1 MQTITQTATVVDRMA
16 QLAASQGSRTAIAG
30 PKGEVSFGVLNR
42 RADHLALRL
51 REMGVAAETP
61 VALLLERSVEYVVA
75 ALGVMKAGGAY
86 LPIDPAWPVAR
97 REAILQDSGA
107 IVVLSGETE
116 MHEEAAAGP
125 EDVAVEPSN
134 LAYLIYTSGS
144 TGEPKGVEITHGNL
158 AGLLDWHRT
167 AFAVTAEDRASHVAG
182 LGFDASVWEIWGNL
196 AAGATLHLI
205 PEAARASA
213 PLFRDWVV
221 EQGITVCFASTI
233 LAQQLIAMEW
243 PEESKLRVLLTGA
256 DRLLQRPAADLP
268 FLFFNNYGPTECTVV
283 ATSGLVE
290 PHGDAVPSIGL
301 AANGATLHIVDGE
314 LCIAGPLVG
323 RGYRNRPDLTAER
336 FANGMYRTGDR
347 VRLLPNGEYEFL
359 GRNDGQVKVRGYR
372 VELGEIEATL
382 SRHPQVRQGAVVER
396 DGELV
401 AYIVGQ
407 GDGAVLA
414 SFVAET
420 LPDYMVP
427 ARFITMT
434 SLPMNAN
441 GKLDRAALPA
451 AEAAPVAADAPNDE
465 LEEKV
470 GAIVAKLLK
479 QPTVDADAN
488 FFLLGGH
495 SLLAA
500 QLLVQVNR
508 TFGVKLALRQMFQAA
523 TVRLLAA
530 AIQKAKT
537 V

>member
-1 MQTITQTATVVDRMA
+1 MQTITQTATVVDRIA
-16 QLAASQGSRTAIAG
+16 QLAASQGSRTAVRG
-30 PKGEVSFGVLNR
+30 PQGEVTFGVLNR
-42 RADHLALRL
+42 RANHLALRL
-51 REMGVAAETP
+51 RELGVRAETP
-61 VALLLERSVEYVVA
+61 VALLFERSIEYIVG
-75 ALGVMKAGGAY
+75 ALAVMKAGGAY
-86 LPIDPAWPVAR
+86 LPMDPAWPVAR
-97 REAILQDSGA
+97 REAILKDSGA
-107 IVVLSGETE
+107 TVVLDAGTE
-116 MHEEAAAGP
+116 MTGEAAAGP
-125 EDVAVEPSN
+125 DADGFDSSQ

-144 TGEPKGVEITHGNL
+144 TGEPKGVEITHANL
-158 AGLLDWHRT
+158 ACLLDWHRT

-205 PEAARASA
+205 PEAARVSA
-213 PLFRDWVV
+213 PLFRDWIVA
-221 EQGITVCFASTI
+221 EGITVCFAPTI

-243 PEESKLRVLLTGA
+243 PEQSKLRVLLTGA

-290 PHGDAVPSIGL
+290 ANGDAVPSIGL
-301 AANGATLHIVDGE
+301 AANGATLQIVDGE

-323 RGYRNRPDLTAER
+323 RGYRNRPEQTAER

-372 VELGEIEATL
+372 VELGEVEAAL
-382 SRHPQVRQGAVVER
+382 SKHPGVRQVAVAER

-401 AYIVGQ
+401 AYVVGAAKS
-407 GDGAVLA
+407 GDLAAFVGA
-414 SFVAET
+414 T
-420 LPDYMVP
+420 LPEYMVP
-427 ARFITMT
+427 ARFIAM
-434 SLPMNAN
+434 SALPVNAN

-451 AEAAPVAADAPNDE
+451 EAPVAVVDAPNGE
-465 LEEKV
+465 VEEKV

-479 QPTVDADAN
+479 QPSVDPEAN

-508 TFGVKLALRQMFQAA
+508 TFGIKLALRQMFQAA